1 MRLIII
7 WAVVFL
13 VGTSL
18 ATLMLYDNGQVSMV
32 WNDWVIE
39 TSLTFLLGLLIT
51 IFIIIYLLIRL
62 VLNLWGL
69 PKIWRRRR
77 RLRQYSKAES
87 SMVKGM
93 VALEYGDWHKAE
105 KALIKSAKNSEAGL
119 IHYLSAAKMAHNQ
132 KAYDR
137 RDRYLSQAREAYIDE
152 TITIG
157 LVEARLLSELQPEVA
172 LLILEALHEQAPK
185 HVTILAELAF
195 ALRQLNLWDRL
206 ADLLPE
212 LKRRNALGKPALAE
226 LEQQLLA
233 GQLAAAQADEQLELL
248 WNKLTSKQKLLPTI
262 LIEYV
267 EQKMGRGGHEALAI
281 LIEKALKK
289 QWSDR
294 LAYQYGRLTFSD
306 VLAKLQIAEKWLKG
320 QEENPILLLSL
331 GRIAC
336 RAQLWGRGQAY
347 LKSSLKIQP
356 EIETFHAL
364 AQCYEAE
371 GQENQAALIYK
382 EAILQLENASQSE
395 SNILKPSPSKHGI

>member
-51 IFIIIYLLIRL
+51 IFIVGYLLVRL
-62 VLNLWGL
+62 VLNLWSIPL
-69 PKIWRRRR
+69 VWRRRR

-87 SMVKGM
+87 SMAKGM

-105 KALIKSAKNSEAGL
+105 KELIKSAKNSEAGL
-119 IHYLSAAKMAHNQ
+119 VHYLSAAKMAHNQ

-157 LVEARLLSELQPEVA
+157 LVEARLLTESQPEVA
-172 LLILEALHEQAPK
+172 LLILEALYEQAPK
-185 HVTILAELAF
+185 YVTVLAEFAL
-195 ALRQLNLWDRL
+195 ALRQLKLWDRL
-206 ADLLPE
+206 AKLFPE
-212 LKRRNALGKPALAE
+212 LKRRNAFDKPALAE
-226 LEQQLLA
+226 LEQQILA
-233 GQLAAAQADEQLELL
+233 GQLALAQEDALLETL
-248 WNKLTSKQKLLPTI
+248 WNKLTSKQKLTPAI
-262 LIEYV
+262 LTEYI
-267 EQKMGRGGHEALAI
+267 EQKMSRGGQEGLVT

-294 LAYQYGRLTFSD
+294 LVYQYGRLNSSEA
-306 VLAKLQIAEKWLKG
+306 LAKLQVAEKWLKG
-320 QEENPILLLSL
+320 QEDNPVLLLSL
-331 GRIAC
+331 GRIAGA
-336 RAQLWGRGQAY
+336 AQLWGRSQAY

-371 GQENQAALIYK
+371 GQDNQAALIYK
-382 EAILQLENASQSE
+382 EAILKLENVE
-395 SNILKPSPSKHGI
+395 SNAFKSSP